1 MRLLPRRRTLA
12 VVTGFALIAVGIASA
27 YLLRDQIPR
36 IQERRSRLGS
46 ITESPTTSPVASEY
60 RVDLVA
66 LRGVSGLDV
75 ELAVKRP
82 RTTDGVVEVRRPIVL
97 LLGGHRTGRDAVHLI
112 DDTRGVVVAALSYPF
127 SGNHR
132 VKGLAIVGEVP
143 EIRQGI
149 LDTPPAVLLA
159 LDYLLGQPYADA
171 AQVEAVGVS
180 LGAPFVTIAA
190 ALDDRIGRVWIVH
203 GTGGAFTPIE
213 FNLRRQLGSRLA
225 SVPLAALGAMLI
237 SGPRL
242 APERWIADVAPR
254 PVVMINALDDERLPR
269 ASIEHLFASAREPKE
284 MIWVSGGHVRS
295 EAEAVKPLV
304 KMILER
310 ILSDPLPSSTRP

>member
-1 MRLLPRRRTLA
+1 VA
-12 VVTGFALIAVGIASA
+12 VVSALALVAAGIASA
-27 YLLRDQIPR
+27 HLLRDQVPR
-36 IQERRSRLGS
+36 IQQRRSRLAS
-46 ITESPTTSPVASEY
+46 VTESAAPGVLAPEY
-60 RVDLVA
+60 RVELVT

-75 ELAVKRP
+75 QLAVKRP
-82 RTTDGVVEVRRPIVL
+82 RAADGTPEMRRPVAL

-132 VKGLAIVGEVP
+132 VKGLAIVSEVP
-143 EIRQGI
+143 AIRQGI
-149 LDTPPAVLLA
+149 LDTPPAVMLA
-159 LDYLLGQPYADA
+159 LDYLLAQPYADP

-190 ALDDRIGRVWIVH
+190 ALDERIGRVWVVH
-203 GTGGAFTPIE
+203 GTGGAYTPIE

-242 APERWIADVAPR
+242 APERWVADIAPR

-269 ASIEHLFASAREPKE
+269 ASIERLFDSAREPKE

-304 KMILER
+304 KMVLER
-310 ILSDPLPSSTRP
+310 MLSDPLSLPIRQ